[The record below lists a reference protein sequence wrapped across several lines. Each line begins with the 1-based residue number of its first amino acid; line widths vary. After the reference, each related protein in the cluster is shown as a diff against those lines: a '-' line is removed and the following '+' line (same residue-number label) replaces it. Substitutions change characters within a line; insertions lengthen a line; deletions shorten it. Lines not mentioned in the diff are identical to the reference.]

1 MMSVHFV
8 MPKMMIVMAGPA
20 AADAQKTYSK
30 VFCTHHLLK
39 SMNFIFKTH
48 SVSSAKKLI
57 E

>member
-8 MPKMMIVMAGPA
+8 MPKMMIVMAA